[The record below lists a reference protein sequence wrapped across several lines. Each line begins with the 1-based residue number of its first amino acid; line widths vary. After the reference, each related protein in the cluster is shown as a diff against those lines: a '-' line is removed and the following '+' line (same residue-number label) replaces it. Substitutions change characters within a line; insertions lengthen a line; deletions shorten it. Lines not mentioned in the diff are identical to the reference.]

1 MEGGLAGGP
10 EGRGARGVQI
20 LEAPAVTT
28 PRFHV
33 RGLRWWIAVLLMG
46 VTVVNYLD
54 RACLS
59 VAAPKLKSD
68 LAMNEVD
75 FSHVVVAFQITYAV
89 MQPMSGRLID
99 WLNVRV
105 GLALS
110 ILWWSVA
117 QALAAWAGGWRTIAV
132 FRGLLGVGEAGV
144 FPGAA
149 KVVALWFRPRERT
162 IATGILNMGAGAG
175 AAIAPPLVVYLIL
188 HYSWRAAFV
197 VTGAIGM
204 VWVAIWTL
212 AYRSPE
218 EHPWMSPAE
227 LAYVKEGQE
236 GELVV
241 KDEPAQKGVWRLV
254 LSRRAFWAL
263 AIARFFSEPAWQFFT
278 YWIPLYLVTER
289 HMNLKQIG
297 YFAWLPF
304 VAGDVG
310 CLFGGLLSPFFI
322 RLKCSVLVARKLSA
336 TVCALIMVFAV
347 FIGRAPT
354 PAWAIVFFCIAA
366 FAHQAM
372 SSTLLTLPADLFPKR
387 SVATANGLSGSAAQ
401 LGGIL
406 FTMAVGIVAMK
417 IGYGP
422 LFTAI
427 AFFDIIGVAVLW
439 GLLQEPARRT
449 LLPAGVTSG

>member
-1 MEGGLAGGP
+1 
-10 EGRGARGVQI
+10 
-20 LEAPAVTT
+20 
-28 PRFHV
+28 
-33 RGLRWWIAVLLMG
+33 
-46 VTVVNYLD
+46 
-54 RACLS
+54 
-59 VAAPKLKSD
+59 
-68 LAMNEVD
+68 
-75 FSHVVVAFQITYAV
+75 
-89 MQPMSGRLID
+89 
-99 WLNVRV
+99 
-105 GLALS
+105 
-110 ILWWSVA
+110 
-117 QALAAWAGGWRTIAV
+117 
-132 FRGLLGVGEAGV
+132 
-144 FPGAA
+144 
-149 KVVALWFRPRERT
+149 
-162 IATGILNMGAGAG
+162 
-175 AAIAPPLVVYLIL
+175 
-188 HYSWRAAFV
+188 
-197 VTGAIGM
+197 
-204 VWVAIWTL
+204 
-212 AYRSPE
+212 
-218 EHPWMSPAE
+218 MSPSE
-227 LAYVKEGQE
+227 LAYIKEGQE

-241 KDEPAQKGVWRLV
+241 KEEPAEKGVWRLV
-254 LSRRAFWAL
+254 LSRRDFWAL

-336 TVCALIMVFAV
+336 SVCALIMVLAV

-354 PAWAIVFFCIAA
+354 PAWAIVFFCIGA

-387 SVATANGLSGSAAQ
+387 SVATANGLSGSAAG
-401 LGGIL
+401 LGGML
-406 FTMAVGIVAMK
+406 FTLAVGIVAMK

-439 GLLQEPARRT
+439 GLLREPARRT